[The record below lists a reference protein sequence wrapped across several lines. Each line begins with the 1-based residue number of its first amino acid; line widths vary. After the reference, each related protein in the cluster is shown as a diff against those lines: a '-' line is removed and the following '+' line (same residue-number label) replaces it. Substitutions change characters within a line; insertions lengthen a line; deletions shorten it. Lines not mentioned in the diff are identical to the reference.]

1 MNFFES
7 QDRANK
13 KTTLLVVLFVLAV
26 IALILMANVL
36 VMVVFGLI
44 GSEQLQNGGTLI
56 RQMDWKTFAAV
67 GAGVSVVVAAGSLYK
82 IVALSAG
89 GKVVAESL
97 GGQLIPQNSQDMNQR
112 KLLNIVEEMAIASG
126 TPAPPVYLLASE
138 HGINAFAA
146 GFSPRDA
153 VIGVSQG
160 AIDHLNREQLQGVI
174 AHEFSHIFNGDMRL
188 NIRLMGALN
197 GILVL
202 GMLGYYLLYSSS
214 FSGRRRG
221 NSKDGGGIL
230 ALAVGLMV
238 IGFAGTFFGALIKAS
253 VSRQRE
259 YLADASAVQFT
270 RNPNGIAG
278 ALKRIGGL
286 AAGSTI
292 ENPGA
297 PEVSHAFFAQGI
309 SGAMQWLAAT
319 HPPLEKR
326 ILRIDP
332 QWDGKYDSA
341 DQPETAR
348 DDRQTGQAHFR
359 TRPDG
364 TNSANAVAAGAAI
377 VGVMTAMDQI
387 GNLKPEAVNYAHSL
401 LSELPLL
408 IKEAARDP
416 YGARALVYSM
426 VLDKGQEVRAKQ
438 LKCLQDL
445 ADPDVYALTLKLMP
459 QMNDL
464 DIKFRLPI
472 VDIAIPAMKQ
482 LSSSQ
487 YTTFKRNLI
496 ALIQMDSRIDLMEW
510 SLQKILF
517 RHLDG
522 QFFKQMPVK
531 ARYSN
536 PESLK
541 KEIELVLSM
550 MAHAGAQNPTD
561 AEGAFGAAVQALE
574 SSGLR
579 LLPKDQIRI
588 VDLDLALENLDKLK
602 SSAKARFLKAC
613 VASIWHDQRATAVE
627 VELLRAFSS
636 VLDCPMGNLPNQA
649 QKPVSHENL
658 TPDDPRESAEFS
670 QLNESTTLR
679 KNPK

>member
-7 QDRANK
+7 QDRAHK

-67 GAGVSVVVAAGSLYK
+67 GAGVSVVVVAGSLYK

-97 GGQLIPQNSQDMNQR
+97 GGQLIPPNSQDMNQR

-126 TPAPPVYLLASE
+126 TPAPPVYLLAGE

-214 FSGRRRG
+214 LSGRRRG

-332 QWDGKYDSA
+332 QWDGKYDSS

-348 DDRQTGQAHFR
+348 DDRQTGQAHR
-359 TRPDG
+359 ETSRADV
-364 TNSANAVAAGAAI
+364 VAAGAAV
-377 VGVMTAMDQI
+377 VGVMTAMDHI
-387 GNLKPEAVNYAHSL
+387 GNPQPEAVDYARSL
-401 LSELPLL
+401 LLELPLL

-426 VLDKGQEVRAKQ
+426 ALDKGQAVRAKQ
-438 LKCLQDL
+438 MKCLQDL
-445 ADPDVYALTLKLMP
+445 ADPGVYALTLKLMP

-472 VDIAIPAMKQ
+472 IDIAIPAIKQ
-482 LSSSQ
+482 LSLSQ
-487 YTTFKRNLI
+487 YSTFKRNLI
-496 ALIQMDSRIDLMEW
+496 ALIQMDSRVDLMEW

-522 QFFKQMPVK
+522 QFFKQAPVK

-541 KEIELVLSM
+541 KEMEIVLSM
-550 MAHAGAQNPTD
+550 MAHAGAQNPTG
-561 AEGAFGAAVQALE
+561 AEGAFGAAVQMLD

-579 LLPKDQIRI
+579 LLLKEQIRI
-588 VDLDLALENLDKLK
+588 VDLDMALENLDRLK
-602 SSAKARFLKAC
+602 PSAKSRFLKAC
-613 VASIWHDQRATAVE
+613 VASIWHDQRATSVE
-627 VELLRAFSS
+627 IELLRAFSS

-649 QKPVSHENL
+649 QKICEPEN
-658 TPDDPRESAEFS
+658 PDPE
-670 QLNESTTLR
+670 
-679 KNPK
+679 